1 MNFLRN
7 IRGSH
12 KIVSNIR
19 SFSSEMNNELV
30 NSPKFPG
37 LVIAKPKRRPD
48 ETIEEK
54 KARLLYQSRK
64 RGMLE
69 NDLLLSTFASKYLKE
84 FNSEQ
89 IIEYDRMINEPSND
103 WDLYNWALGV
113 KPTPKDYDTDVFQL
127 FKEHVKNTKRETR
140 FRQPDLY

>member
-7 IRGSH
+7 ITFSTR
-12 KIVSNIR
+12 KIINVKL
-19 SFSSEMNNELV
+19 FSSDMNNELI
-30 NSPKFPG
+30 NSSKFPE
-37 LVIAKPKRRPD
+37 LVIARPKRRPD

-69 NDLLLSTFASKYLKE
+69 NDLLLSTFASKYLKQ
-84 FNSEQ
+84 FNNKQ
-89 IIEYDRMINEPSND
+89 VADYDRMINEVSND

-113 KPTPKDYDTDVFQL
+113 KPIPVDYNNDVFKL
-127 FKEHVKNTKRETR
+127 FKEHVKNTKKETR